1 MKQIK
6 KEVTIQ
12 ELYDCYYKGKLKCNP
27 AYQRDYI
34 AHENKPWQRKL
45 MDSVLKGG
53 RIIPALYLRSDS
65 SELCGLKVDKD
76 GNVVDGHHRH
86 RIEEFIDSLTE
97 VVDGQQRL
105 RTIVDFIDGKFKVT
119 TNILWMF
126 DGDIELVDLGSGY
139 TFEQLQNEYPD
150 IARRFL
156 NTQITI
162 IGVYSNNEQE
172 IIQLFR
178 DLNDLNDMSNQE
190 IRNCTKDYI
199 GVWIRDT
206 ARLGESRKKKSDT
219 YGFHKLFERNE
230 DNQQSIFFN
239 GKFKRMLQDELLA
252 KIFCVSE
259 GIALTKGWD
268 KTTLDMMYKN
278 TDYKLTINEKKMT
291 KLLNTLYDML
301 ESKQYRKLL
310 NTGTVMNLVLLTN
323 YIIDNK
329 EIKVKSW
336 SKLLD
341 WFFVTHKKLKD
352 EKIDGTESDYS
363 LKTRL
368 GSDGDGVTTRL
379 NYLLHE
385 LPNCS
390 AIQSIDAKRV
400 ITDWEAFEVWI
411 NAGRK
416 CVDCGDILSFSEM
429 VKAHGVAHSNGG
441 ETTIE
446 NTKCSCKDC
455 NKPEIK

>member
-12 ELYDCYYKGKLKCNP
+12 ELYDCYQKGKLSCNP

-34 AHENKPWQRKL
+34 AQDNKPWQRKL

-65 SELCGLKVDKD
+65 PSECNLPLEKVMDFARY
-76 GNVVDGHHRH
+76 N
-86 RIEEFIDSLTE
+86 IQEFINTLTE

-126 DGDIELVDLGSGY
+126 GDMPEIVDLSSGY
-139 TFEQLQNEYPD
+139 TFEQIGNEYPD
-150 IARRFL
+150 IAKRFL
-156 NTQITI
+156 DTEITI

-178 DLNDLNDMSNQE
+178 DLNDLNDMNNQE
-190 IRNCTKDYI
+190 LRNCTKDCI
-199 GVWIRDT
+199 GVWIRNT
-206 ARLGESRKKKSDT
+206 ARLGEWRKKTSDT
-219 YGFHKLFERNE
+219 SGFHKLFERNK
-230 DNQQSIFFN
+230 DNQQAIFLN
-239 GKFKRMLQDELLA
+239 GKFKRMAQDELLA

-278 TDYKLTINEKKMT
+278 TDYKLKINERKIT
-291 KLLNTLYDML
+291 KLLNTLYTML
-301 ESKQYRKLL
+301 ESKEYRKLL
-310 NTGTVMNLVLLTN
+310 NTGTMMNLVLLTN

-341 WFFVTHKKLKD
+341 WYFVTHQNLKS
-352 EKIDGTESDYS
+352 EKIDGTEGDYS

-379 NYLLHE
+379 NYLLYE
-385 LPNCS
+385 LPNCT

-400 ITDWEAFEVWI
+400 ITDWEAFDVWI

-416 CVDCGDILSFSEM
+416 CVDCGVILSYSEM
-429 VKAHGVAHSNGG
+429 VKAHGLAHSNGG
-441 ETTIE
+441 ETTIQ